1 MSRLSDGRDELL
13 VALDRTTREFNV
25 QAVMF
30 SQAVADRLGINATDL
45 QCLNVLALTGPIPA
59 GKLAEITGLT
69 VGAITGVMD
78 RLERVGFARRERDTN
93 DRRRV
98 IVGLVPE
105 SDERNLVPLF
115 ESVRR
120 ASTELYSHYADEE
133 LGIILDFFTRAVRSF
148 REQTA
153 KLRADANGPYSGFQ

>member
-1 MSRLSDGRDELL
+1 MSDGRDELL
-13 VALDRTTREFNV
+13 VALDRKTREFNV
-25 QAVMF
+25 QAIMF

-45 QCLNVLALTGPIPA
+45 QCLNFLALTGPIPA
-59 GKLAEITGLT
+59 GRLAEITGLT

-78 RLERVGFARRERDTN
+78 RLERAGYARRERDTK

-105 SDERNLVPLF
+105 SDERDLAPLF
-115 ESVRR
+115 VPVRQ
-120 ASTELYSHYADEE
+120 ASTELYSNYTDEE
-133 LGIILDFFTRAVRSF
+133 LALILGFFTRAVRGF

-153 KLRADANGPYSGFQ
+153 MLRANANDP